1 MALGGVFSV
10 YVLCLFGIISAISFH
25 LRLMFVKF
33 AVSRKNLYNMKIWDK
48 GFSVNEKIEQF
59 TVGKDRFLDVYLAQ
73 YDAIASKAQAD
84 MLAKVNIISE
94 EENAQLQRALDEIIE
109 RCEAGAF
116 VIDDN
121 YEDVHSKIEA
131 ELIEKTG
138 EAGKKIHTAR
148 SRNDQV
154 LVAIQLFLKD
164 YLTRTKSQVL
174 TLIDQLT
181 EKAEQHQNDYLP
193 GYTHFQAAMPSSF
206 GLWFLAY
213 AENLMTDLYFL
224 DAAYRVADQNPLGSG
239 AGFGTSFAIDRKMT
253 TESLGFSE
261 MAIGS
266 VGAQMLRGK
275 TEKATAVAIA
285 MLSGTLSKLSY
296 DLVMYNSQDMG
307 FVTLPK
313 EMTTG
318 SSIMPHKK
326 NPDVFELTRA
336 HCNRLQALPNDIMMT
351 INNLPSGYH
360 RDFQILKE
368 ILFEPMTQF
377 NDILDILNFALPQ
390 LEINKGFMDQE
401 KYDSIYTVE
410 NINHL
415 LQNGT
420 SFRDAYR
427 IVGVAVDEG
436 TYVPHKQFKTSH
448 LGSIHH
454 LGLEEFKEKLKRY
467 QAGS

>member
-1 MALGGVFSV
+1 
-10 YVLCLFGIISAISFH
+10 
-25 LRLMFVKF
+25 
-33 AVSRKNLYNMKIWDK
+33 MKIWDK
-48 GFSVNEKIEQF
+48 GFSVNDKIEKF
-59 TVGKDRFLDVYLAQ
+59 TVGKDRILDGYLAK

-94 EENAQLQRALDEIIE
+94 EDNAKLQIALDEILAAIE
-109 RCEAGAF
+109 KGDFE
-116 VIDDN
+116 IDQN
-121 YEDVHSKIEA
+121 YEDIHSKIEA
-131 ELIEKTG
+131 ELIKKTG
-138 EAGKKIHTAR
+138 DAGKMIHTAR

-164 YLTRTKSQVL
+164 YLTETKNQVL
-174 TLIDQLT
+174 ALIDVLT
-181 EKAEQHQNDYLP
+181 QKAAQHKDDLLP

-206 GLWFLAY
+206 GMWFLAY

-224 DAAYRVADQNPLGSG
+224 DAAYQVADQNPLGSG
-239 AGFGTSFAIDRKMT
+239 AGFGTSFPIDRKAT
-253 TESLGFSE
+253 TASLNFAE
-261 MAIGS
+261 MAVSS

-275 TEKATAVAIA
+275 TEKSTAVAMA
-285 MLSGTLSKLSY
+285 MISATLSKLSY

-336 HCNRLQALPNDIMMT
+336 HCNRLQGLPNDITLT

-368 ILFEPMTQF
+368 ILFEPMMQF

-390 LEINKGFMDQE
+390 LEINTGFMDQE

-415 LQNGT
+415 LQTGT

-427 IVGVAVDEG
+427 IVGISVDDG
-436 TYVPHKQFKTSH
+436 TYVPHKEFQTSH
-448 LGSIHH
+448 LGSIHN
-454 LGLEEFKEKLKRY
+454 LGLDEFKEKLERY
-467 QAGS
+467 RSKD